1 MNNVESE
8 AVGQPVINQMACERR
23 GTGVLQFTLFDKRNC
38 RMKQESATKIK
49 NVANAELLI

>member
-1 MNNVESE
+1 M
-8 AVGQPVINQMACERR
+8 INQMACERR